1 MPSIT
6 ESITETSALAEFCRR
21 MAAQPAVTVDTE
33 FMRET
38 TFWPKLCLVQVA
50 SADEAWA
57 IDPLAPGIDL
67 GPLFELLRNPR
78 VLKVFHA
85 ARQDLEIFFH
95 LMGEVPS
102 PIFDSQVAA
111 MVCGFGDQ
119 AGYETLAAQLA
130 NAKIDKSS
138 RFTDWSKRPLSERQL
153 RYALDDV
160 THLHVIH
167 RKLNAQLEHSQRKAW
182 LHEEMTILSD
192 PKTYEMHPE
201 NAWLRIKIRNPKP
214 RSLAVLRE
222 VAQWREREAQSRDL
236 PRGRVL
242 RDEALIEISDHPPR
256 SIEDLARIRAVSR
269 GFADGV
275 LGKGLIAAV
284 ATAMALDSAALPKV
298 ALHRPLPKGI
308 GPMVELLKVL
318 LKMKCDEH
326 DVAQKLVASTADLE
340 QIAAFDEA
348 SVPALRGWRA
358 VVFGNDALAMKQ
370 GRIALAAHGRKVRLV
385 PLVEA
390 GPENAAADPGRC

>member
-1 MPSIT
+1 MPIIT
-6 ESITETSALAEFCRR
+6 ESITESRELTEFCRR

-33 FMRET
+33 FMRES

-50 SADEAWA
+50 GPDEARA
-57 IDPLAPGIDL
+57 IDPLASGIDL
-67 GPLFELLRNPR
+67 APLFELLREHS

-153 RYALDDV
+153 CYALDDV

-167 RKLNAQLEHSQRKAW
+167 RKLSAQLEHSQRKAW
-182 LHEEMTILSD
+182 LQEEMAILSD

-201 NAWLRIKIRNPKP
+201 NAWLRIKTRNPKP
-214 RSLAVLRE
+214 RSLAILRE

-275 LGKGLIAAV
+275 LGKGLLAAV
-284 ATAMALDSAALPKV
+284 AAALALESSALPKV
-298 ALHRPLPKGI
+298 AFDRPLPKGI

-340 QIAAFDEA
+340 QIAAYDA
-348 SVPALRGWRA
+348 ADVPALRGWRA
-358 VVFGNDALAMKQ
+358 LVFGDDALAMKQ
-370 GRIALAAHGRKVRLV
+370 GRIGLAAQGRKVRLV
-385 PLVEA
+385 SLSVA
-390 GPENAAADPGRC
+390 GSADIASSSGQ